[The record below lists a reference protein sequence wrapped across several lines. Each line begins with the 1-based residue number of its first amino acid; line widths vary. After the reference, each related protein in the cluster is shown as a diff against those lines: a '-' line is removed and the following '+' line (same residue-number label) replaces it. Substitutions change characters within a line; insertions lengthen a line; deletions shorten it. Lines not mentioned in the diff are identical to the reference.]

1 MVADVVRWSLLV
13 ILLAGPCVAPPPKRP
28 QAEEQQKND
37 EHVQQQQQA
46 EQQKPLYEFTYSRYL
61 EQVVKVLESDPK
73 FAERLK
79 QMPEADIKSGKIADH
94 IDDLGPDVFEQ
105 LTKAKLGEIERLR
118 ETITKQIEKD
128 GGAHNVKVPEHLDVN
143 NWEKFGKEDLRK
155 LIVKTVSDMDEI
167 DRQRRDEF
175 KEYEMKK
182 KAEEDHRLAQMT
194 PEERK
199 KAEEEINAQK
209 QRHNDHEKLKHP
221 GSRDQLEE
229 VWEESDNMDKDTFDP
244 RTFFNLHDLNGDGF
258 WSAEELEALFQ
269 LELEKVYNETNPDD
283 DPRERI
289 EEMYRMR
296 EHVVQQMDKN
306 NDRMISL
313 DEFLQDTEAQTP
325 NKDDGWNDIA
335 KEQIYT
341 DEELRKFEEEY
352 AKNQA
357 NAQHQVPPA
366 GQVPVQQQPV
376 VQQAVPVAQHQQV
389 PVAQQHP
396 AAQQPPQPVP
406 VAHQM
411 PQQQQ
416 GGHAQPVPVQQ
427 QHAQAAQRQQQ
438 QQQQQ
443 QQINR
448 NTVDRTYG
456 VNLDGKLMKKEEQK
470 HVRVYKGDRL
480 EDIFFGSSDSES
492 SDDSAYRCRI
502 NTDRLKTK
510 PVPLTRRQARSQKTS
525 RPSEAALERRRKSDA
540 LDMHSN
546 DESVAEPANDKPS
559 SSRKKPRLASR
570 DENQSE
576 RSQKDIAIARI
587 DKKAEKTMIV
597 PQRAEEQNLEPDIDS
612 DIARMRDAILLYN
625 YMSLPGGNTLSTTR
639 PVYRPYLK
647 RTLRYIWNGNARKR
661 SLNEVIAQLH
671 HRLNPEDALF
681 PITSRRIDGVDTL
694 DFKRGNKDEN
704 EQNSFTLMFYGIRN
718 RNLAG
723 NREATVDLYLAKDV
737 DGEFQELKHLE
748 SRTFTMAVNKNK
760 DVNSIAVSLKEEFSL
775 RLPKGVS
782 KMSYYLVLRVSFS
795 EDPMISSGGRSLR
808 KIPVRQSAMHLN
820 SKELRLTL
828 TPTKTKGDPDEL
840 VMFGA
845 CLITSISESGHTLP
859 KTSTRNGIVLLETHK
874 ISWNAAHWTT
884 DPQLVSRML
893 KLAKKLHM
901 NPFVLAEFVED
912 EDIVEEVSDTSIKG
926 EKDASKELISDC
938 NAMEEDGIPAEA
950 EHVQFE
956 FPEKLAYRFN
966 ALPNTKC
973 PPLQN
978 AFKNGKREE
987 HPKDESEN
995 LPKDDYRSVPLT
1007 EIADI
1012 LETSGRGK
1020 ISFAKSL
1027 SDEKTT
1033 KGNTLKRY
1041 KARHSDVIIFG
1052 QKGNAFPQ
1060 PDSTKV
1066 VTRIVQPPNRCIFCK
1081 QHFPDLFALILHMRT
1096 GYPRLDFIYRGRLN
1110 DTVACIDVLL
1120 NEHFNGDKDTQG
1132 LEYSCDVIKKLPATA
1147 PIYLVSRFERHDAK
1161 TLVKSLEPFKTPSRK
1176 DKRLYARSLPISF
1189 NPITLHPYYEV
1200 PLNTT
1205 KKKLDQDWRI
1215 ECMLRRLHE
1224 FTDLTDEEKDFM
1236 GLWNMFCL
1244 NLENRPTGR
1253 NSFYAACRR
1262 FLRTYNEQLT
1272 EQALQFEWFSHVAYF
1287 KGRGFIDEDEAYD
1300 LIARCDNPDYSPE
1313 EDDLH
1318 FVSRDRQ
1325 RRQDEAEERRKKL
1338 EEAGS
1343 KRLKESNSSS
1353 GGQKDRKDFRHLLP
1367 MMSTRTAI
1375 KRAFPGSRDSSV
1387 LEREES
1393 SSVDSSFA
1401 GKRNSRHS
1409 KEPDYSH
1416 YLRDY

>member
-352 AKNQA
+352 AKNQGWGDSAYVSADAPSHIPA

-427 QHAQAAQRQQQ
+427 QHAQAAQ
-438 QQQQQ
+438 
-443 QQINR
+443 
-448 NTVDRTYG
+448 

-950 EHVQFE
+950 EH
-956 FPEKLAYRFN
+956 
-966 ALPNTKC
+966 
-973 PPLQN
+973 
-978 AFKNGKREE
+978 
-987 HPKDESEN
+987 
-995 LPKDDYRSVPLT
+995 
-1007 EIADI
+1007 
-1012 LETSGRGK
+1012 
-1020 ISFAKSL
+1020 
-1027 SDEKTT
+1027 
-1033 KGNTLKRY
+1033 
-1041 KARHSDVIIFG
+1041 
-1052 QKGNAFPQ
+1052 
-1060 PDSTKV
+1060 
-1066 VTRIVQPPNRCIFCK
+1066 
-1081 QHFPDLFALILHMRT
+1081 
-1096 GYPRLDFIYRGRLN
+1096 GRLN

-1147 PIYLVSRFERHDAK
+1147 PIYLVSR
-1161 TLVKSLEPFKTPSRK
+1161 
-1176 DKRLYARSLPISF
+1176 ISF